1 MTTKTSSEIDARLS
15 SEIDARLEAADNALD
30 ALLVLNLRHDDN
42 PRLYKLVEKAWKALG
57 RARHLPQK

>member
-1 MTTKTSSEIDARLS
+1 MTTKTS

-30 ALLVLNLRHDDN
+30 ALLVLYLRHVDN